1 MPDDLQCVHVCAC
14 VFLNESWPSP
24 TNNLSHHCG
33 KTKQNSA
40 VVQHTKSICQNC
52 VWQGVFK
59 DTFAKLSPWC
69 HQSSGAIIIILF
81 FKTSKYHAK
90 LLWVLQLQLEKHGLE
105 VDTLVAG
112 QWH

>member
-1 MPDDLQCVHVCAC
+1 MTYNVCMCVHVC
-14 VFLNESWPSP
+14 FSMSLGLLPP
-24 TNNLSHHCG
+24 TILVTTVG